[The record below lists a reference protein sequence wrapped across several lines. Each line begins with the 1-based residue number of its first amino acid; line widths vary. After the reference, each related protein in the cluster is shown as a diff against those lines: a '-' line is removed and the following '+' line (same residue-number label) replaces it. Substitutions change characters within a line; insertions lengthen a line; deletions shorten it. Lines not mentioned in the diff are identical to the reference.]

1 MSSTRAPSAPAR
13 SPRSVAADRRRVIGA
28 TIIGT
33 TIEWYDFFIYAF
45 AANLVFGQLFFE
57 PAGPGMQQ
65 ILSLLT
71 IGLSFLFRPLGAFLA
86 GHFGDKLGRR
96 PILVITLLGMGGAT
110 TLIGALPDAR
120 TAGISA
126 AIILV
131 LLRVVQGIC
140 AGGEWGGAVLMSVE
154 HAGPGQ
160 RGRFGMY
167 PQLGVPGGMLL
178 ASAMLALMSWIAP
191 GEAFFVWGWRVP
203 FLASLILVA
212 VGWIVRM
219 AVEESP
225 VFNEIKEVQAQES
238 APIAR
243 LFAQHWKL
251 VVLAALVFAGN
262 SAVGYMV
269 TGGFVQGLASRPV
282 EEGGLGFA
290 RTAVQLAV
298 LGGAATWLT
307 ATFVSGY
314 LADAIGRKRT
324 YLLGWILQGA
334 AVIPL
339 FELVK
344 QGPFGVF
351 LGCALLAIGLGLTY
365 GPQAAWYAEIFPAS
379 VRFSGVS
386 ISYAIGAII
395 GGAFAPTI
403 AQGLLQSYGTTW
415 AITVYLVIMTIVGL
429 IATLALRDRPGIP
442 LDLGFEASGGW
453 ETWKPG
459 DPVDA
464 PSAAEALA
472 DGPARSEPKLH

>member
-1 MSSTRAPSAPAR
+1 MSSTSAPSRPERRA
-13 SPRSVAADRRRVIGA
+13 RSVAADRRRVIGA
-28 TIIGT
+28 TIVGT

-57 PAGPGMQQ
+57 PAGSGMQQ

-110 TLIGALPDAR
+110 TLIGALPT
-120 TAGISA
+120 TAMAGMA
-126 AIILV
+126 APIVLV
-131 LLRVVQGIC
+131 LLRVIQGIC

-160 RGRFGMY
+160 RGRFGMF

-191 GEAFFVWGWRVP
+191 GEAFLVWGWRVP
-203 FLASLILVA
+203 FLASLILIA
-212 VGWIVRM
+212 VGWVVRM

-225 VFNEIKEVQAQES
+225 IFNEIKEVQAQES

-243 LFAQHWKL
+243 LFAGHAKL
-251 VVLAALVFAGN
+251 VILAALVFAGN

-269 TGGFVQGLASRPV
+269 TGGFVQGLASRPID
-282 EEGGLGFA
+282 EGGLGFD

-298 LGGAATWLT
+298 LGGAAMWLL
-307 ATFVSGY
+307 ATFVSGF
-314 LADAIGRKRT
+314 LADKFGRKRT
-324 YLLGWILQGA
+324 YLIGWVLQGL
-334 AVIPL
+334 AVLPL

-344 QGPFGVF
+344 TGPAGVF
-351 LGCALLAIGLGLTY
+351 FGCAMLAIGLGLTY
-365 GPQAAWYAEIFPAS
+365 GPQAAWYAELFPAS

-386 ISYAIGAII
+386 ISYAIGAIV

-415 AITVYLVIMTIVGL
+415 AIVPYLLAMTIVGL

-442 LDLGFEASGGW
+442 LDLGFEASGAW
-453 ETWKPG
+453 STWKPG
-459 DPVDA
+459 DPTDT
-464 PSAAEALA
+464 PSAAEVLDEDGLA
-472 DGPARSEPKLH
+472 AGRA